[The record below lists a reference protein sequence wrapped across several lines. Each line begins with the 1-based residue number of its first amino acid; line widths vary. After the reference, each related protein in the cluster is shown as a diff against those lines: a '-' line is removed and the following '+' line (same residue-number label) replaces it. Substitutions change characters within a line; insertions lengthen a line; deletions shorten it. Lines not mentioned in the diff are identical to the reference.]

1 MNHLNSAQQL
11 NQTANTYSAMG
22 LHAPAAYNRSL
33 AHGHELAAR
42 QAELGERMERFNG
55 VSPQNQSPDF
65 GFSPTVNATIQA
77 NFQGTTQDFQRGFDG
92 LSPHIAQHGLDP
104 NLLASQYPED
114 TSQMVQAFLMHGEEI
129 NRAPDPLYRAAQLGN
144 ASQVESM
151 ITFLPMNQND
161 DQHS

>member
-1 MNHLNSAQQL
+1 
-11 NQTANTYSAMG
+11 
-22 LHAPAAYNRSL
+22 
-33 AHGHELAAR
+33 
-42 QAELGERMERFNG
+42 
-55 VSPQNQSPDF
+55 
-65 GFSPTVNATIQA
+65 VNATIQA

-104 NLLASQYPED
+104 DLLASQYPED

-144 ASQVESM
+144 AGQVQSM
-151 ITFLPMNQND
+151 NTFMPMNQND